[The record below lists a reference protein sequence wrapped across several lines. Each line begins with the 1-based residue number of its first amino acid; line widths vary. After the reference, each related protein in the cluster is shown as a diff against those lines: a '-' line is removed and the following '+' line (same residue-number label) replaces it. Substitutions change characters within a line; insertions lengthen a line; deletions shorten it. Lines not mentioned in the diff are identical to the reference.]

1 MSKKPVPSKKQ
12 AVSSTKSRHKTW
24 VRKQRKRLTDELV
37 LCKDPVTGETKR
49 RHFASES
56 GQYKDDKSLK
66 RTKVL
71 IQSKKLRL
79 SFL

>member
-56 GQYKDDKSLK
+56 GQYKGRQVFKADKGSDP
-66 RTKVL
+66 
-71 IQSKKLRL
+71 IQEIAA
-79 SFL
+79 